1 MNSLPVLPMMPSPQ
15 VVFPYQVTALHVS
28 DPRMMALL
36 AEVSAT
42 SKRFGV
48 WNLHQSPGEGRL
60 LGTMVTIEKE
70 ISLSGGHSFVV
81 VRGEQRLEID
91 GWLASDD
98 YPRARVQLLPTRD
111 CVVDSRVLDA
121 AENALRA
128 VRNLEIEMDLAP
140 HATGIGALDSDPG
153 VRTWQICAMTSASSA
168 EQLLLLG
175 LSQPDERMREVAEWC
190 CDRYGEL
197 QRALVDQGDLL
208 PPAN

>member
-1 MNSLPVLPMMPSPQ
+1 ML
-15 VVFPYQVTALHVS
+15 Y
-28 DPRMMALL
+28 
-36 AEVSAT
+36 
-42 SKRFGV
+42 
-48 WNLHQSPGEGRL
+48 
-60 LGTMVTIEKE
+60 
-70 ISLSGGHSFVV
+70 
-81 VRGEQRLEID
+81 
-91 GWLASDD
+91 
-98 YPRARVQLLPTRD
+98 
-111 CVVDSRVLDA
+111 A

-140 HATGIGALDSDPG
+140 HATGIGALDGDPG

-168 EQLLLLG
+168 EQLFLLG